1 LLPEEKTLD
10 LYGRKMLILHGD
22 TLCTDDHGSQAFRK
36 KVHQPWLQCLFLA
49 LPLFIRKR
57 VAAKMRAGSKA
68 SNSNKSM
75 AIMDVNPHTVTRA
88 LTRHQ
93 VQWMIHGHTHRPEI
107 HSLSANGK
115 PAFRC
120 VLGAWHSEGSMI
132 KVTAEDVELIPF
144 SF

>member
-1 LLPEEKTLD
+1 
-10 LYGRKMLILHGD
+10 
-22 TLCTDDHGSQAFRK
+22 
-36 KVHQPWLQCLFLA
+36 
-49 LPLFIRKR
+49 
-57 VAAKMRAGSKA
+57 
-68 SNSNKSM
+68 M

-107 HSLSANGK
+107 HSINANGK

-132 KVTAEDVELIPF
+132 KVSAEDVELIPF